1 MDRTYFITGGN
12 GNLSRQLAIELIKDG
27 SKAVLFDLQPDPVNE
42 TNPQTV
48 YVSGDITNSPLLRTI
63 FEEHRP
69 THVLHMASMLSG
81 SSEAN
86 RPRAWEVNATASYQ
100 LLELSLE
107 DNVDC
112 FFFPSTAATYGLN
125 VLDPLPEDFPQWPE
139 NIYGA
144 TKVGVERTGTY
155 FFQKHG
161 LNFRSVRL
169 PFVISQ
175 FAPDGALTAYASR
188 VFVEALKGNHFSF
201 PVPPE
206 AVAST
211 IYVKDV
217 VSGIIKFINAT
228 NEKLTRRIYN
238 MHAFAP
244 TTESIALAIKKK
256 IPSFSYSF
264 EPKPNVVK
272 MIDSLPAIMAD
283 DSARNDWGWNPAF
296 GLEEMVNDF
305 LTNL

>member
-1 MDRTYFITGGN
+1 MSRTYFITGGN
-12 GNLSRQLAIELIKDG
+12 GNISRQLACELIKDG
-27 SKAVLFDLQPDPVNE
+27 SKVVLFDLQSDPINE

-48 YVSGDITNSPLLRTI
+48 YISGDITNFTLLRKL
-63 FEEHRP
+63 FEEHLP

-107 DNVDC
+107 FNVDC
-112 FFFPSTAATYGLN
+112 FFFPSTAATYGSN
-125 VLDPLPEDFPQWPE
+125 VPDPLPEDFPQWPE

-144 TKVGVERTGTY
+144 TKVGVERSGAY
-155 FFQKHG
+155 FYHKHG
-161 LNFRSVRL
+161 LNFRGVRL

-188 VFVEALKGNHFSF
+188 VFVEAVKGNHFSF
-201 PVPPE
+201 PVNAE

-217 VSGIIKFINAT
+217 VSGIVQFINVP
-228 NEKLTRRIYN
+228 NEQLTRRVYN

-256 IPSFSYSF
+256 IPGFSYSF
-264 EPKPNVVK
+264 DPKPNVVK
-272 MIDSLPAIMAD
+272 MIDALPAVMVD
-283 DSARNDWGWNPAF
+283 VSARKDWGWNPEF
-296 GLEEMVNDF
+296 SLEEMVNDF
-305 LTNL
+305 LSEL